1 MPTCAPAEKAALM
14 AYEIAAAL
22 EPPKPSGM
30 MKSTLNNYP
39 VMGVR
44 GWRHL
49 AINKVGLGVHP

>member
-30 MKSTLNNYP
+30 MKSALNNYP
-39 VMGVR
+39 RIGVR
-44 GWRHL
+44 GLWHL
-49 AINKVGLGVHP
+49 TICKVGLGVQP